1 MGSDPVL
8 AATCAALGAI
18 GAGLYAVA
26 CSGGA
31 DSLALADAA
40 IRVAG
45 AHHVVVVTIDHGL
58 QPGSAEVAA
67 RVGAW
72 ARGQGAAA
80 LVERVA
86 VRAGASV
93 EAAAREARYAA
104 FERIADAT
112 GVAAVL
118 LGHTARD
125 QAETILY
132 RIVRGTG
139 PAGLAAMA
147 TQRDRY
153 VRPLL
158 ALDRAEIDAYVA
170 RRGLPVWSDP
180 MNADRRFARVRLR
193 EEILP
198 ALRAENPQIDAA
210 LVRLASSAAEWLE
223 VIDQLAAPL
232 VTLPIDC
239 ARLARQPAAVRKRVL
254 AWVLGE
260 DLGAVHLEALDDLV
274 TSPTRGTRSVDVP
287 GGRVVRTYD
296 ALDRARD
303 LGATSPPDPAGP
315 DANPRPHADPGRP
328 PALPSGLSLRPYQ
341 PGDRMRPA
349 RLKGRSR
356 KLSDLFTDAK
366 IPRDR
371 RLVASVIVDVATGD
385 ILWAEH
391 VGLAAQAP
399 ASLAALLAESPGGFH

>member
-1 MGSDPVL
+1 MGGDPVVV
-8 AATCAALGAI
+8 ATCDVLGVI

-45 AHHVVVVTIDHGL
+45 GQHVVVVTIDHGL
-58 QPGSAEVAA
+58 QPGSADVAA
-67 RVGAW
+67 RVAAW

-80 LVERVA
+80 MIERVE
-86 VRAGASV
+86 VRTGASV

-104 FERIADAT
+104 FERMADAT

-125 QAETILY
+125 QAETILH

-153 VRPLL
+153 MRPLL
-158 ALDRAEIDAYVA
+158 TLDRADIDAYAA

-180 MNADRRFARVRLR
+180 MNTDRRFARVRMR

-198 ALRAENPQIDAA
+198 ALRSENPQVDAA
-210 LVRLASSAAEWLE
+210 LLRLARSAAEWME
-223 VIDQLAAPL
+223 VIDQLAAPFAL
-232 VTLPIDC
+232 LPIDC
-239 ARLARQPAAVRKRVL
+239 SMLARQPAAVRKRAL
-254 AWVLGE
+254 ALALGE
-260 DLGAVHLEALDDLV
+260 DLGTAHLEALDDLV
-274 TSPTRGTRSVDVP
+274 TAPTRGTRSIDVP
-287 GGRVVRTYD
+287 GGSIARTYD
-296 ALDRARD
+296 SLDRADRVRD
-303 LGATSPPDPAGP
+303 AGAAPDSLPVGL
-315 DANPRPHADPGRP
+315 
-328 PALPSGLSLRPYQ
+328 ALRAYS

-371 RLVASVIVDVATGD
+371 RPGASVIVDVATGE

-391 VGLAAQAP
+391 LGLAAHAP

>member
-1 MGSDPVL
+1 MDGDAVL
-8 AATCAALGAI
+8 GATCDALGAV

-45 AHHVVVVTIDHGL
+45 GPHVVVVTIDHGL
-58 QPGSAEVAA
+58 QAGSADVAM
-67 RVGAW
+67 RVADW

-80 LVERVA
+80 LIERVD
-86 VRAGASV
+86 VRSGASV
-93 EAAAREARYAA
+93 EAAARDARYAA
-104 FERIADAT
+104 FERIADST

-125 QAETILY
+125 QAETILH

-147 TQRDRY
+147 PQRDRY

-158 ALDRAEIDAYVA
+158 ALDRADIDAYAA
-170 RRGLPVWSDP
+170 RRGLPVWDDP

-198 ALRAENPQIDAA
+198 ALRDENPQIDGA
-210 LVRLASSAAEWLE
+210 LLRLAGAAAEWLE
-223 VIDQLAAPL
+223 VIDALAAPFAA
-232 VTLPIDC
+232 LPIDC
-239 ARLARQPAAVRKRVL
+239 RALARQPAAVRKRAL
-254 AWVLGE
+254 AVALGE
-260 DLGAVHLEALDDLV
+260 DLGAAHLEALDDLV
-274 TSPTRGTRSVDVP
+274 TAPTRGTRSVDAP

-296 ALDRARD
+296 ALDRG
-303 LGATSPPDPAGP
+303 LHEPHGAAPSTDRRP
-315 DANPRPHADPGRP
+315 DATLPKGL
-328 PALPSGLSLRPYQ
+328 ALRAFA

-366 IPRDR
+366 VPRALR
-371 RLVASVIVDVATGD
+371 PGASVIVDVATGE

-391 VGLAAQAP
+391 VGLAAHAP